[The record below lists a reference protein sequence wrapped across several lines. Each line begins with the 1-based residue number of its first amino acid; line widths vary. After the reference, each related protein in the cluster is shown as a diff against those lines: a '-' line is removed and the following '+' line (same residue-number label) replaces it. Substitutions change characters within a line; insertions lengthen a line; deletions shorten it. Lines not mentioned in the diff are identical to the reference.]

1 VSYLIGVSPCSSYAL
16 ISRQPTHYNSRMPR
30 SAWIVLGVAAIAF
43 FAGLDRA
50 AISDADEAYYAEAA
64 REMIEGGDYLTP
76 HYNYENRFQ
85 KPVLFY
91 WAVAAAYAVG
101 GVGAATARIPS
112 ALSGVGIA
120 VIAWYLGRRWYG
132 ERTGLIAGLIVS
144 TSFGCVAMARQSLP
158 DLPLAFF
165 ITASIASGCVAL
177 FDAGRL
183 KLKPLLLAAAA
194 AGLGFLTK
202 GPVGVVLPLVVLT
215 PIALLDRRGALRPGP
230 IVLAGLVFAAV
241 ALPWYCGM
249 TMVHGTAY
257 LRSFFLTDNLE
268 RFATSRFNYPRPAWF
283 YVPIVLG
290 GLLPW
295 TAFAPLWI
303 PGVVRFFR
311 EKAMP
316 SRATL
321 WLIAWALFPLLL
333 FSVSIGKQP
342 RYVLPILPPVALLL
356 AAALDSRLASHGRQ
370 ARLLGVCGVA
380 AGAVVVAVGLVLVTV
395 PAEALG
401 LDRAVLQVAGT
412 ATAIAGGVA
421 MVAAVWRRDWI
432 PATVT
437 IAGLVQMVA
446 LQFSLFS
453 MPGSDVVEKVAAE
466 IRQRLGRETSWT
478 THDIFVRNLV
488 FYVAHRE
495 SGSFE
500 SDAELVAFLRGAP
513 ALAVMTLGEYERL
526 APKVGAPLYE
536 LGRWRFFNASS
547 IRIGTLVDRNP
558 QRELRTV
565 LLVSNRPPESRSS
578 P

>member
-1 VSYLIGVSPCSSYAL
+1 MV
-16 ISRQPTHYNSRMPR
+16 R
-30 SAWIVLGVAAIAF
+30 SAGIVLAVAAIAF

-64 REMIEGGDYLTP
+64 REMVEGGDYLTP

-91 WAVAAAYAVG
+91 WAVAAGYAVG
-101 GVGAATARIPS
+101 GVGAATARVPS
-112 ALSGVGIA
+112 ALSGIGIA

-165 ITASIASGCVAL
+165 ITASIGAGCVAL
-177 FDAGRL
+177 FDNGPLRL
-183 KLKPLLLAAAA
+183 TPLLLSAAA

-202 GPVGVVLPLVVLT
+202 GPVGVVLPLAVLT
-215 PIALLDRRGALRPGP
+215 PIAMLERRDVLRPGP
-230 IVLAGLVFAAV
+230 ILLAGVAFAAI
-241 ALPWYCGM
+241 ALPWYAGM
-249 TMVHGTAY
+249 TMVHGTSY

-295 TAFAPLWI
+295 TTFAPLWF
-303 PGVVRFFR
+303 PGIVRFVR
-311 EKAMP
+311 EKAKP

-321 WLIAWALFPLLL
+321 WVSVWALFPLLL
-333 FSVSIGKQP
+333 FSISVGKQP

-356 AAALDSRLASHGRQ
+356 AAAIDSRLASSHRQ
-370 ARLLGVCGVA
+370 AAGKLLAGCGIA
-380 AGAVVVAVGLVLVTV
+380 AGAIVVAVGSVLATV

-401 LDRAVLQVAGT
+401 LNRAVLQVAGT
-412 ATAIAGGVA
+412 ATVVAGVCAIA
-421 MVAAVWRRDWI
+421 AATWRRAWI
-432 PATVT
+432 PGAVA
-437 IAGLVQMVA
+437 IAALVQMMA

-453 MPGSDVVEKVAAE
+453 TAGTDVVEQVAAE
-466 IRQRLGRETSWT
+466 IRERLGRETHWT

-488 FYVAHRE
+488 FYVAQRE
-495 SGSFE
+495 SGPFE
-500 SDAELVAFLRGAP
+500 GDAELVEFLRGAP

-536 LGRWRFFNASS
+536 LGRWRFFNASA

-565 LLVSNRPPESRSS
+565 LLVSNRPRR
-578 P
+578 